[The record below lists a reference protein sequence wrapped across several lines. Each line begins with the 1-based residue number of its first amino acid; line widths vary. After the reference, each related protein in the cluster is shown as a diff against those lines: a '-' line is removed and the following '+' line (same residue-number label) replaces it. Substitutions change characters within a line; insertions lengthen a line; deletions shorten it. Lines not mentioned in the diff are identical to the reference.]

1 MKSFPMDEM
10 DKSALCVRGL
20 AKRYDS
26 HQVLRDLNMTVPE
39 GCIYGLLGPSGCGKT
54 TLLNCIMGNLHYDS
68 GSIYMSC
75 KKQSQLGFMPQD
87 VALIESLSI
96 FEMFTYYGRMFG
108 LSPSKIEARA
118 EELKS
123 LLQLPPLD
131 SWNGCL
137 SGGEQRRVSFAVAL
151 LHDPEF
157 LILDEPTVGLDPL
170 LSQSIWLYL
179 VELTTKSKKTII
191 LTTHYI
197 EEARHAHMV
206 GLMRGGNILAEAPPM
221 DLMSSHNC
229 STLEETFLI
238 FSQADEQ
245 SHKLP
250 DETIIS
256 QEPSLK
262 LWSPITKQT
271 SFSFSRFKAQLL
283 KNTLYVTREVPL
295 LLILFLMP
303 IMQCTFQNVAVG
315 LDPTKLPIA
324 VVNHDHYD
332 CAHIPTHT
340 HACDWESPISCRF
353 LNYLHHATDTVHIV
367 NKHNLLEAERDL
379 KKNNVWGLLYFAP
392 NFTQAIAARYVN
404 ASVLNTPDE
413 VLDTGAV
420 NVRLDMSNHVVANIM
435 TMDLSTTLID
445 FFRKLFHEC
454 HWPDTVVQ
462 LPMRIEEPI
471 YGTRRP
477 VFTHFQSPA
486 ILVAFGFYFPLLFT
500 TAFLLHEKVSGVLE
514 RTMTVGLTPLE
525 LILAHLVL
533 QVVITNLQ
541 TALMHFIF
549 YVLFDNPFVCSVWL
563 PFLLSFWQ
571 AMSGM
576 FLGFFMSAVSNS
588 HVMAMMSGTGIF
600 FFVTFTSGLL
610 WPLEGI
616 HSSMRDLI
624 WWSPLALSTEAMRGI
639 TARNWPIT
647 HPHIYKGFLAITG
660 WSTLFIIGTY
670 LVIKYRGFHYRK

>member
-1 MKSFPMDEM
+1 MKSFPMDQIT

-20 AKRYDS
+20 SKRYDN
-26 HQVLRDLNMTVPE
+26 HQVIRDLNMTVPE

-54 TLLNCIMGNLHYDS
+54 TLLNCIMGNIHYDT

-96 FEMFTYYGRMFG
+96 FEMFSYYGRMFG
-108 LSPSKIEARA
+108 MSTNKIEARA
-118 EELKS
+118 EELKA
-123 LLQLPPLD
+123 LLQLPPLE
-131 SWNGCL
+131 SRNGCL

-179 VELTTKSKKTII
+179 VKLTTKTKKTII

-206 GLMRGGNILAEAPPM
+206 GLMRGGSILAEAPPM
-221 DLMSSHNC
+221 NLMSSHNC
-229 STLEETFLI
+229 STLEQTFLI

-250 DETIIS
+250 DETVN

-262 LWSPITKQT
+262 LRSPIAKQT

-315 LDPTKLPIA
+315 HDPTQLPIA

-332 CAHIPTHT
+332 CAPHHHSHHT
-340 HACDWESPISCRF
+340 CDWDTPISCRF
-353 LNYLHHATDTVHIV
+353 LSHLQRTTDTLHIV
-367 NKHNLLEAERDL
+367 DKHNLLEAERDL
-379 KKNNVWGLLYFAP
+379 KRNNVWGLLYFAP

-404 ASVLNTPDE
+404 ASVLNTPDD
-413 VLDTGAV
+413 VFDIGAV
-420 NVRLDMSNHVVANIM
+420 NIRLDMSNHVVANIM
-435 TMDLSTTLID
+435 RMDLSSTLID
-445 FFRKLFHEC
+445 FLKELFHEC
-454 HWPDTVVQ
+454 NWPDTVVQ

-471 YGTRRP
+471 YGSRRP
-477 VFTHFQSPA
+477 IFTHFQSPA
-486 ILVAFGFYFPLLFT
+486 ILVAFDFYLPLLFT
-500 TAFLLHEKVSGVLE
+500 TGFLLHEKVSGVLE
-514 RTMTVGLTPLE
+514 RTMTVG
-525 LILAHLVL
+525 
-533 QVVITNLQ
+533 
-541 TALMHFIF
+541 
-549 YVLFDNPFVCSVWL
+549 
-563 PFLLSFWQ
+563 
-571 AMSGM
+571 
-576 FLGFFMSAVSNS
+576 FFMTAVSNS
-588 HVMAMMSGTGIF
+588 HVMAMMGGTGIF
-600 FFVTFTSGLL
+600 FFVTFTSGVL

-616 HSSMRDLI
+616 HSSMREVI

-647 HPHIYKGFLAITG
+647 HPHIYKAFMAITG
-660 WSTLFIIGTY
+660 WTAVFLIATY
-670 LVIKYRGFHYRK
+670 VVIKYRGFHYKK